1 MKIDRHFERAFQL
14 LMPLRLRRSLRICSR
29 RTRPRRVRSANR
41 LDKDVAS
48 RHAAL
53 LDDVLD
59 GKLGIATGIELSN
72 DGGFHVDVSGGQDFT
87 AVNC

>member
-53 LDDVLD
+53 LDEALD
-59 GKLGIATGIELSN
+59 CKLGTATGIELSD
-72 DGGFHVDVSGGQDFT
+72 DGAFHVDVSGGQDFT
-87 AVNC
+87 KVNC